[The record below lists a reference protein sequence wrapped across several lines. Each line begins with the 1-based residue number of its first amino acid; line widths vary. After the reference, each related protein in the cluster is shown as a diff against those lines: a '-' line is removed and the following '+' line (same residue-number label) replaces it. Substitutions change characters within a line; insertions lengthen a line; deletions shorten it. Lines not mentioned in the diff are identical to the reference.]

1 MTPPAPLEP
10 LMNAVEEL
18 RALDRPAK
26 LLGAVARRGFGSGAF
41 KDAISGTWLGNSVHA
56 PLTDAVIGPLLSAS
70 LLDVLSPESPR
81 AAQRLIEAGL
91 AIAVPTALAGLN
103 DWADSEATDSGV
115 RRAGVLHGVGN
126 LSALGLYAGSLAARR
141 RGAER
146 RGRRLAAAGLAA
158 ITAGSYLGGHMSFRR
173 GVAVNQTAHDR
184 GPVDWTAVAPAAAPA
199 GERPL
204 RVLAGDTP
212 VLLVRDGDSIHAIH
226 DRCSHRGCSLA
237 SGRVDGHV
245 VSCRC
250 HGSRFDL
257 RDGTVIAGP
266 AGYAQPVF
274 EVRGPADRLEVRLR
288 RPT

>member
-10 LMNAVEEL
+10 LMNAVEGL

-26 LLGAVARRGFGSGAF
+26 LLGAAARRGFGSGAF

-115 RRAGVLHGVGN
+115 RR
-126 LSALGLYAGSLAARR
+126 
-141 RGAER
+141 
-146 RGRRLAAAGLAA
+146 
-158 ITAGSYLGGHMSFRR
+158 

-184 GPVDWTAVAPAAAPA
+184 GPADWTAVAPAAAPA

-266 AGYAQPVF
+266 ASYTQPVF